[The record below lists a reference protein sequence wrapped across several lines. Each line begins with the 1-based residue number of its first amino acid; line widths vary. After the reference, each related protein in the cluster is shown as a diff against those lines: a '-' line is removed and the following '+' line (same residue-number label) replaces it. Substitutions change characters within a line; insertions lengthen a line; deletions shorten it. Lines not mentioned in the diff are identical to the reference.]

1 MTKPAPSP
9 SSTPRW
15 PIALS
20 FRSDPPPLAALIES
34 EFTGAQLRELART
47 LGLTVKSS
55 PRAGLVDQIT
65 EALTER
71 IKQAA
76 DSPEMLL
83 EGLDPEQRDFARRL
97 LTARDHELPF
107 SRQLAIRVGL
117 RASER
122 EPERRLSGLIEAL
135 QRRALLFPTRAY
147 LPGVVRDVYYCWLPL
162 DGRVPVVKWDVK
174 IREGEQT
181 APCSVLSAQFLESFN
196 AFLDAVMQSGITLRA
211 PLPPHQQAARLS
223 WLRDWEHD
231 ADEVERVL
239 RSRPN
244 WVPDPR
250 HGLTI
255 PLLGPI
261 TDEAL
266 AALENQT
273 GLCRSHIEFLFAV
286 ACALQL
292 IEAPTPGTDTAQ
304 HVHVQTSAV
313 EEWLVLSPPAKLQQ
327 AWQAWSEKIMSGLE
341 AQNASAALRADRSFC
356 VMRAIGA
363 RYLTPSVLAAEWCAL
378 RRFVVRVLRG
388 VPAGRW
394 VDWDDLLSKLFAF
407 HPECAWTFTSPQDW
421 WFAFANGKTHVHLGQ
436 ADEWRHS
443 VGAVIEHVIR
453 DSLVWFGAVQA
464 QLSDDGR
471 LSAFRITE
479 LGEILIGAR
488 TGDLPAHVASPPRS
502 IEPIEWLDEHT
513 LRVPPAP
520 DRAALINL
528 LRQTAKRGHAPF
540 TYAFTPASIERAL
553 SQGITLEQLT
563 AQFQKAGVS
572 LPQTLLA
579 QFELIA
585 RRHGR
590 VRVYQSLTV
599 LELSDDF
606 AAKELAASTSLMKHV
621 VYQLSPRAFVL
632 DSSSLAEL
640 VGELQ
645 ASGFTP
651 RVK

>member
-1 MTKPAPSP
+1 M
-9 SSTPRW
+9 
-15 PIALS
+15 
-20 FRSDPPPLAALIES
+20 IES

-47 LGLTVKSS
+47 LGLTVKGSS
-55 PRAGLVDQIT
+55 RAGLIDQIAA
-65 EALTER
+65 ALTER

-76 DSPEMLL
+76 DSPEILL
-83 EGLDPEQRDFARRL
+83 EDLDPEQRDFARRL
-97 LTARDHELPF
+97 LTARDHKLPF

-117 RASER
+117 RAVER

-162 DGRVPVVKWDVK
+162 DGRVPVVRWEVK
-174 IREGEQT
+174 TQEGEQT
-181 APCSVLSAQFLESFN
+181 APFSVLSAQFLESFD
-196 AFLDAVMQSGITLRA
+196 AFLDVVMQSGITLSA
-211 PLPPHQQAARLS
+211 PLPPHKQAARLS

-244 WVPDPR
+244 WVPDPQ

-255 PLLGPI
+255 PLLGPM
-261 TDEAL
+261 TDDTL
-266 AALENQT
+266 TALENQT
-273 GLCRSHIEFLFAV
+273 GLSRSHIEFLFAI

-292 IEAPTPGTDTAQ
+292 IEAPVPGRDTVQ
-304 HVHVQTSAV
+304 HVRAQTNAV
-313 EEWLVLSPPAKLQQ
+313 EEWLVLSSPAKLQQ
-327 AWQAWSEKIMSGLE
+327 AWQAWSEKVMAGLE
-341 AQNASAALRADRSFC
+341 ARNAAASLCADHSFC

-363 RYLTPSVLAAEWCAL
+363 RHLTPDVLAAEWCAL

-394 VDWDDLLSKLFAF
+394 VDWDDLLNKLFAF

-421 WFAFANGKTHVHLGQ
+421 WFAFATGKTRVHLGR

-443 VGAVIEHVIR
+443 VGAVIEHIIR

-464 QLSDDGR
+464 QPSDDGR

-488 TGDLPAHVASPPRS
+488 TGDLPADIASPPRS

-520 DRAALINL
+520 DRAALMNL
-528 LRQTAKRGHAPF
+528 LRQTAEHGRAPF
-540 TYAFTPASIERAL
+540 TYAFTPAGIERAL
-553 SQGITLEQLT
+553 SRGITLEQLV
-563 AQFQKAGVS
+563 ARFRQAGVS

-599 LELSDDF
+599 LELSDDL
-606 AAKELAASTSLMKHV
+606 AAKELAAGTSLMKHV

-632 DSSSLAEL
+632 DSSGLAEL
-640 VGELQ
+640 VDELQ